1 MVRLDPNDPNIV
13 VGIPDEPVVT
23 AEVSKEGKKVSRE
36 CIVMVD
42 DETLDLRTARSL
54 PISYG

>member
-13 VGIPDEPVVT
+13 VGIPDEPVVAT
-23 AEVSKEGKKVSRE
+23 EVGKEGKKVSEVCHDGIIRHLTS
-36 CIVMVD
+36 C
-42 DETLDLRTARSL
+42 RKARSL